1 MTRRDA
7 VDEFR
12 SPRPIAGWR
21 VVAVSFWM
29 AVFAWG
35 LGFYSLSLYVHH
47 LEAAGWPV
55 AILSAGTTGYF
66 LLGAA
71 AIAPVERAVAAFG
84 RRRVVIAG
92 ALLLAGGAAALPH
105 ARGVPTLAAAYAA
118 MAVGWAATS
127 GTAVSQVIGRWFDAR
142 RGLALNLALTGASAS
157 GFLIIPPMAWAIGRW
172 GLADGMAIVAA
183 TMLVMTVVAV
193 AANLPEPA
201 GAASEVAR
209 SDASTSE
216 AGPAEPVEPAES
228 EPLVRVVALFA
239 IGWLAQVAFL
249 AQQVPLLA
257 PKVGAATAT
266 AAVAA
271 TTAASLAGRLA
282 VAGFVDRLDHR
293 WVTAASF
300 ALQAAGMAL
309 LLASDAPAAVLAGC
323 VLFGLSVGNV
333 VTLPAVFAQREF
345 APERYGAVVAKVWTV
360 GQTLFALG
368 PIGAGALI
376 AATGTPAWTIA
387 ACLAMQL
394 AAAALCVSGSSAAPR
409 PSRRTASRR
418 PG

>member
-1 MTRRDA
+1 
-7 VDEFR
+7 
-12 SPRPIAGWR
+12 
-21 VVAVSFWM
+21 
-29 AVFAWG
+29 
-35 LGFYSLSLYVHH
+35 
-47 LEAAGWPV
+47 
-55 AILSAGTTGYF
+55 
-66 LLGAA
+66 
-71 AIAPVERAVAAFG
+71 
-84 RRRVVIAG
+84 
-92 ALLLAGGAAALPH
+92 
-105 ARGVPTLAAAYAA
+105 
-118 MAVGWAATS
+118 
-127 GTAVSQVIGRWFDAR
+127 
-142 RGLALNLALTGASAS
+142 
-157 GFLIIPPMAWAIGRW
+157 
-172 GLADGMAIVAA
+172 
-183 TMLVMTVVAV
+183 
-193 AANLPEPA
+193 
-201 GAASEVAR
+201 
-209 SDASTSE
+209 
-216 AGPAEPVEPAES
+216 
-228 EPLVRVVALFA
+228 
-239 IGWLAQVAFL
+239 
-249 AQQVPLLA
+249 
-257 PKVGAATAT
+257 
-266 AAVAA
+266 
-271 TTAASLAGRLA
+271 
-282 VAGFVDRLDHR
+282 LDHR